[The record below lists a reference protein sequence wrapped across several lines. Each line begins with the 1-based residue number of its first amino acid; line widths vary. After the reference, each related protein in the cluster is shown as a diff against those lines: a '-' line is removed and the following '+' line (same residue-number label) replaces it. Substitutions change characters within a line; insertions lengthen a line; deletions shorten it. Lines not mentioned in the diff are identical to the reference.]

1 MVLYTLTFRFSFFSL
16 HKTWSSQLKISSV
29 NENKSA
35 GNCGF
40 GHIYWRN
47 PQLKTFCAVF
57 SDQIKQLNR
66 LEVPPGVL
74 HNGNLIFP
82 LFDVYLDVKTSNDPS
97 INLGDV
103 TSQRI

>member
-1 MVLYTLTFRFSFFSL
+1 MVLYTLNFRFSFFSL
-16 HKTWSSQLKISSV
+16 HKKWSSQLKISSV

-40 GHIYWRN
+40 GHIYWGN
-47 PQLKTFCAVF
+47 PQWKTFCAVF

-66 LEVPPGVL
+66 LEVPPGIL
-74 HNGNLIFP
+74 HNGTLIFP
-82 LFDVYLDVKTSNDPS
+82 LFDVYLDVKTSNDQS